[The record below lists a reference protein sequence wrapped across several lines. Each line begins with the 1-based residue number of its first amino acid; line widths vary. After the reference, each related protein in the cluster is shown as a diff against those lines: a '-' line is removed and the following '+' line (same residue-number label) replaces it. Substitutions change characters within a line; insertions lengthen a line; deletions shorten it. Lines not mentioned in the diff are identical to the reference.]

1 MLWERCPVCPPVCNI
16 DVLWPNGCL
25 DQDATWYGGRPWTR
39 WHYVR
44 WRPSSSAPQKRG
56 TAAPTFLVYFALE
69 WSLISAT
76 AELLLFTGRM
86 SFLSLN
92 HSCQGTEVTQNTNQ
106 WPFLSSFTAGLLSEG
121 SLLRLLALSV
131 NNKRDTDRH
140 LMSSYTRQSG

>member
-1 MLWERCPVCPPVCNI
+1 MPLVTEVGLGPGDITLDGDPAPP
-16 DVLWPNGCL
+16 PRRKGA
-25 DQDATWYGGRPWTR
+25 QRP
-39 WHYVR
+39 
-44 WRPSSSAPQKRG
+44 PL
-56 TAAPTFLVYFALE
+56 FLVYFALE

-121 SLLRLLALSV
+121 SLLPVCWLSV
-131 NNKRDTDRH
+131 
-140 LMSSYTRQSG
+140 